1 MFHKYE
7 YVPLL
12 IAFRMYNYT
21 IGMFPC
27 NLITAFCYFQIYH
40 FYLKFF
46 QNATIVLFTK
56 VKTYSIIIR
65 LVTRHVIPLQKCIA
79 HLQKSVT
86 LIGSLSFSTTSKIT
100 TPLRYS

>member
-1 MFHKYE
+1 
-7 YVPLL
+7 
-12 IAFRMYNYT
+12 MYNYT

-27 NLITAFCYFQIYH
+27 NLITEFCYFEIYL
-40 FYLKFF
+40 FSKFF

-56 VKTYSIIIR
+56 VKTSSIIIR

-86 LIGSLSFSTTSKIT
+86 LIGSLSFSTASKIT
-100 TPLRYS
+100 TPLRNR

>member
-1 MFHKYE
+1 
-7 YVPLL
+7 
-12 IAFRMYNYT
+12 MYNYT

-27 NLITAFCYFQIYH
+27 NLITVFCYFEIYL
-40 FYLKFF
+40 FLKFF

-56 VKTYSIIIR
+56 VKTSSIIIR

-86 LIGSLSFSTTSKIT
+86 LIGSLSFSTASKIT
-100 TPLRYS
+100 TPLRNSGNVIPIITICYM